1 MIDARLADIED
12 ADFQSVSLDIYV
24 SDWVLPAMVDVG
36 ISTTTEK
43 LNEEEQTQS
52 AMSHSREDA
61 PPLSGDSA
69 VVKDVKAFEIDEGI
83 WDLSSLATTNCKTS
97 KAVYA

>member
-1 MIDARLADIED
+1 MSCDIEE
-12 ADFQSVSLDIYV
+12 ADSTASQLWHVFS
-24 SDWVLPAMVDVG
+24 ADVMRR
-36 ISTTTEK
+36 IK
-43 LNEEEQTQS
+43 S